1 MLNNMEIKT
10 RTRALKKVTISREE
24 YEMLK
29 KNSKVNVDLVN
40 QVKRSLEDIKHGR
53 VTEWKSSK

>member
-1 MLNNMEIKT
+1 MKS
-10 RTRALKKVTISREE
+10 RTKMPKKITISLAE

-29 KNSKVNVDLVN
+29 KNSKVDSNLVN

>member
-1 MLNNMEIKT
+1 METKS
-10 RTRALKKVTISREE
+10 RTKILKKVVISRDE

-29 KNSKVNVDLVN
+29 KNSKIDLDLVN

>member
-1 MLNNMEIKT
+1 MEIKI

-40 QVKRSLEDIKHGR
+40 QVKRSFEDIKHGR

>member
-1 MLNNMEIKT
+1 MEIKI